1 MRPLI
6 QALIFNRSIAT
17 IQGRPLGIRD
27 ETFDIRL
34 PDESDIPDMITIPN
48 TGLLILQPPPQHLA
62 LSIYRFKLDRYISEI
77 KLLLYHLPSLRTN
90 TRTFVW
96 PTNIPDIQHQIKSDL
111 DDWLTEVSKVSPSH
125 DMEVEEKLKLHY
137 EKLRMEQ
144 LYHNTVALL
153 FQPSQMFPSPS
164 QDALSLCYHSCSRRL
179 QVYDTLSNQDMLLY
193 NWRNIHGIFSSGAT
207 IVYCIWGSHRL
218 QNTTPFE
225 KILRD
230 LRTCSNHLSIGSQWW
245 PSVRAGKE
253 SFEKMID
260 LMIKFLSNAQEPSPP
275 STLPPT
281 AIRRRLESSNSA
293 ENDVAESEVLQ
304 IGLGLEHTIQPLDGA
319 QIAFEGMNFS
329 PTAFDPLNAFNSDGL
344 SIEAAM
350 ETFMADY
357 LHDDWGWDPFSGSV
371 GLTDNSR
378 PPL

>member
-1 MRPLI
+1 
-6 QALIFNRSIAT
+6 
-17 IQGRPLGIRD
+17 
-27 ETFDIRL
+27 
-34 PDESDIPDMITIPN
+34 MITIPN
-48 TGLLILQPPPQHLA
+48 SELPVQLPPPQHLV
-62 LSIYRFKLDRYISEI
+62 LTLCRFKLDRYVSEI
-77 KLLLYHLPSLRTN
+77 KLLLYHLPNLPTA

-96 PTNIPDIQHQIKSDL
+96 PTNISEIQCQIKSDL
-111 DDWLTEVSKVSPSH
+111 DDWLTDVSNVSPSPN
-125 DMEVEEKLKLHY
+125 MEEEEKLKLHY

-164 QDALSLCYHSCSRRL
+164 QDALFLCYHSCSRRL
-179 QVYDTLSNQDMLLY
+179 QVYDTLSNQEMLMY

-207 IVYCIWGSHRL
+207 IVYCIWASRHL
-218 QNTTPFE
+218 HNTVPFE

-260 LMIKFLSNAQEPSPP
+260 LMIKFLSCAQNPVPP
-275 STLPPT
+275 ALPP
-281 AIRRRLESSNSA
+281 ARRYESSNSV
-293 ENDVAESEVLQ
+293 ENEIPVTEVLR
-304 IGLGLEHTIQPLDGA
+304 IGSGLEHPIQPLNDGHA
-319 QIAFEGMNFS
+319 HFDSMDFS
-329 PTAFDPLNAFNSDGL
+329 PTAFDSLNAFGADEP

-357 LHDDWGWDPFSGSV
+357 LHDDWGWDPFSGSI
-371 GLTDNSR
+371 GL
-378 PPL
+378 

>member
-164 QDALSLCYHSCSRRL
+164 QDAQQPRYASVQLAQHPRDILLRRHNRLLHMGIPSSPKHNPLRENPSRSPNLLKPPQHWKSMVALCTSRER
-179 QVYDTLSNQDMLLY
+179 
-193 NWRNIHGIFSSGAT
+193 
-207 IVYCIWGSHRL
+207 
-218 QNTTPFE
+218 
-225 KILRD
+225 KLR
-230 LRTCSNHLSIGSQWW
+230 
-245 PSVRAGKE
+245 
-253 SFEKMID
+253 
-260 LMIKFLSNAQEPSPP
+260 
-275 STLPPT
+275 
-281 AIRRRLESSNSA
+281 
-293 ENDVAESEVLQ
+293 ENDR
-304 IGLGLEHTIQPLDGA
+304 LDD
-319 QIAFEGMNFS
+319 QVFEQCTRAFSAIDSAPNCYKKKVRVFK
-329 PTAFDPLNAFNSDGL
+329 L
-344 SIEAAM
+344 S
-350 ETFMADY
+350 
-357 LHDDWGWDPFSGSV
+357 
-371 GLTDNSR
+371 
-378 PPL
+378 